1 MLGRRRHHINFS
13 LANPNFNELRLS
25 IQPKNQPDPI
35 TQGGGM
41 HRRFQSIQVKAEN
54 TSSCFPRREHDWK
67 FQNQP
72 VKVKRQ
78 LMQQLNPRTSIRHS
92 VNWETRE
99 AYTFTSNR
107 EMMRSK
113 RKTEYKLSK
122 LKFYSNN
129 EQVVRPPKQSGEE
142 EEANQDGGY
151 GATREA
157 AEGGLK
163 ATKRKPASRSS
174 MDEGRVSPGTRMLI
188 NTEIFNYNIIN
199 QKSKPAAA
207 VKKRIFRRVDKDQQ
221 AQGYIDNKIPAERDG
236 AILAIVESN
245 DLDAGTQSR
254 SGAAKRDRV
263 LITMGGDRFQN
274 AFNDTFIMGV

>member
-1 MLGRRRHHINFS
+1 
-13 LANPNFNELRLS
+13 
-25 IQPKNQPDPI
+25 
-35 TQGGGM
+35 M
-41 HRRFQSIQVKAEN
+41 HRRFNSIQAKAEN
-54 TSSCFPRREHDWK
+54 TSSCFPRRDHDWK

-92 VNWETRE
+92 INWETRE
-99 AYTFTSNR
+99 AYTFTTNQ

-113 RKTEYKLSK
+113 RKTEFKLSK

-129 EQVVRPPKQSGEE
+129 EQVVMPPKQSEE
-142 EEANQDGGY
+142 EEANQNSGY

-157 AEGGLK
+157 VEGGLK
-163 ATKRKPASRSS
+163 ANKRKPASRSS
-174 MDEGRVSPGTRMLI
+174 IDEGRVSPGTRMLI

-207 VKKRIFRRVDKDQQ
+207 IKKRIFRRVDKDQLN
-221 AQGYIDNKIPAERDG
+221 QGYIDNKIPAERDG

-245 DLDAGTQSR
+245 NLDAGVQNPTS
-254 SGAAKRDRV
+254 AKRDRI

-274 AFNDTFIMGV
+274 AFNDTFIMGI